1 MVTTS
6 ETTISISSWKKLIQ
20 THNVSLKELISSI
33 YEKAMLYEDYNVWIY
48 LMPFE
53 KILIRLKELEN
64 MDRRLPLYG
73 IPFAVKDNIDVA
85 NVPTTAGCPAFSYIP
100 EKSAEVVEILEA
112 AGAIM
117 IGKTNMDQ
125 FATGLVGT
133 RSPYGAVKNSFNP
146 NYISG
151 GSSSGSA
158 VAVALGMACFSLGTD
173 TAGSGRVPAGFN
185 NIYGVKPTKNTI
197 STKGLVYACKTLD
210 CISVFTTDLEDAE
223 HISTLLNP
231 TNKLQLASTAQPSE
245 FTFAVPQKAFMKF
258 FGNEEYESLYM
269 QAVEKLINAGGKMV
283 EIDFSAFLETS
294 NLLYEGPWVAERLAA
309 IKEFYEKNDKS
320 LLVEIKTIFE
330 SAKKFSA
337 VDTFLALYKLEEFK
351 FKCDEILLPI
361 DFLLV
366 PTAPTI
372 YKIDEINR
380 HPFGY
385 NRNLGYYTNF
395 VNLLNLCALA
405 IPNGFQSNGLPMG
418 ITLIGKANDDAKLLS
433 YAKIF
438 NS

>member
-1 MVTTS
+1 MLTTS
-6 ETTISISSWKKLIQ
+6 ETSISISSWKELIQ
-20 THNVSLKELISSI
+20 NGKASLKELIENI
-33 YEKAMLYEDYNVWIY
+33 HDKAAHYKDYNIWIY
-48 LMPFE
+48 LMPLE
-53 KILIRLKELEN
+53 KILLRLQELES
-64 MDRRLPLYG
+64 MDKSLPLYG
-73 IPFAVKDNIDVA
+73 VPFAVKDNIDVA
-85 NVPTTAGCPAFSYIP
+85 HVPTTAGCPAFSYIP
-100 EKSAEVVEILEA
+100 EKSAEAVEILEA

-133 RSPYGAVKNSFNP
+133 RSPHGAVKNSFNP

-185 NIYGVKPTKNTI
+185 NIYGVKPTKNTV
-197 STKGLVYACKTLD
+197 STAGIVHACKTLD
-210 CISVFTTDLEDAE
+210 CVSIFTADLEDAQQ
-223 HISTLLNP
+223 IFTLLTP
-231 TNKLQLASTAQPSE
+231 AIKSHQVASPAPSE

-258 FGNEEYESLYM
+258 FGNEEYESLYYE
-269 QAVEKLINAGGKMV
+269 AVEKFTKLGGKKV
-283 EIDFSAFLETS
+283 EVNFSPFLETS
-294 NLLYEGPWVAERLAA
+294 TLLYEGPWVAERLAA
-309 IKEFYEKNDKS
+309 IKEFYEKNDTS

-337 VDTFLALYKLEEFK
+337 VDTFLALYKLEETK
-351 FKCDEILLPI
+351 LKCDEILSPI

-418 ITLIGKANDDAKLLS
+418 ITLIGKAYDDVKLLS
-433 YAKIF
+433 YAQLF
-438 NS
+438 NT